1 MEILTT
7 RDKAA
12 AYAGSVLEEGY
23 TIGFVPTMG
32 ALHRGHLSLV
42 ECACRE
48 NERVVV
54 SIFVNP
60 TQFNNPADLESYPRD
75 KQQDLKILE
84 DFPVD
89 MVFIPPLE
97 EIYPEED
104 TRSFDLSP
112 LDRIMEGKHRPGHFN
127 GVAQVVSKLFEII
140 RPTRA
145 YFGKKDFQQVAVIR
159 KLTRELGME
168 VEIIP
173 CPIIRE
179 PDGLAM
185 SSRNRLLSE
194 KERKIAPEI
203 ARTLRKAR
211 EKQDELSPAALKKWV
226 TDTLNQHPEMQV
238 EYFEIVDDQ
247 NLNPVRS
254 WDEQVNKVGCVAV
267 QLGAVRLI
275 DNIYFH

>member
-7 RDKAA
+7 RDEAA
-12 AYAGSVLEEGY
+12 AYAGSVLQAGC

-42 ECACRE
+42 ECAGDE
-48 NERVVV
+48 NDRVVV

-60 TQFNNPADLESYPRD
+60 TQFNDPADLETYPRD
-75 KQQDLKILE
+75 KEQDLTILE
-84 DFPVD
+84 NYPVD
-89 MVFIPPLE
+89 MVFIPPVE
-97 EIYPEED
+97 EIYPEKD

-112 LDRIMEGKHRPGHFN
+112 LDRLMEGKHRPGHFN

-140 RPTRA
+140 HPTRA
-145 YFGKKDFQQVAVIR
+145 YFGKKDFQQVAIIR
-159 KLTRELGME
+159 KITRDLGME
-168 VEIIP
+168 TEIIA

-194 KERKIAPEI
+194 KQRNTAPVIAQ
-203 ARTLRKAR
+203 TLRKAR
-211 EKQDELSPAALKKWV
+211 EMQDERSPAALKKWV
-226 TDTLNQHPEMQV
+226 TDTLNQYPGMQV

-247 NLNPVRS
+247 ILNPVES
-254 WDEQVNKVGCVAV
+254 WDEEVNKVGCVAV

>member
-12 AYAGSVLEEGY
+12 AYAGSVLEEGC

-48 NERVVV
+48 NDRVVV

-75 KQQDLKILE
+75 KQQDVKILE

-89 MVFIPPLE
+89 MVFIPPVE

-168 VEIIP
+168 VEIIS
-173 CPIIRE
+173 CPVIRE

-238 EYFEIVDDQ
+238 DYFEIVDDQ

-254 WDEQVNKVGCVAV
+254 WGEQVNKVGCVAV

>member
-12 AYAGSVLEEGY
+12 AYAGSVLEEGC

-48 NERVVV
+48 NDRVVV

-75 KQQDLKILE
+75 KQQDVKILE

-89 MVFIPPLE
+89 MVFIPPVE

-168 VEIIP
+168 VEIIS
-173 CPIIRE
+173 CPVIRE

-203 ARTLRKAR
+203 AQTLRKAR

-238 EYFEIVDDQ
+238 DYFEIVDDQ

-254 WDEQVNKVGCVAV
+254 WGEQVNKVGCVAV

>member
-7 RDKAA
+7 RDNAA
-12 AYAGSVLEEGY
+12 AYAGSVLEEGC

-247 NLNPVRS
+247 DLNPVRS
-254 WDEQVNKVGCVAV
+254 WNEQVNKVGCVAV